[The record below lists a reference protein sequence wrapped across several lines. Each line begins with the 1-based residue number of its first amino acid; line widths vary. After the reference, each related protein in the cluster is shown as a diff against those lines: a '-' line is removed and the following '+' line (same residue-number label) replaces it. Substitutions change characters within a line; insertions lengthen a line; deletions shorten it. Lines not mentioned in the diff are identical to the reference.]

1 MEISKKM
8 AGELLEVLEEIKE
21 EFFQEENKEHPFSEW
36 EKKREKIKKKMSN
49 LSEYVEKAASQTVIT
64 QSTGESNPLELTKK
78 TILFLFM
85 KVMDKTSIF
94 PGMTSMLV
102 GHLLG
107 LEADQKYMEGLHSDE
122 DIILVLR
129 TLFFLLV
136 QDKKVPAGKGT
147 R

>member
-1 MEISKKM
+1 MEISKKL
-8 AGELLEVLEEIKE
+8 AGDLLEVLEETKE
-21 EFFQEENKEHPFSEW
+21 EFFQEENKEYPFSEW
-36 EKKREKIKKKMSN
+36 EKKREKIKKKVLN

-64 QSTGESNPLELTKK
+64 QSVGESDPLELTKK

-85 KVMDKTSIF
+85 KLMDKIGRF
-94 PGMTSMLV
+94 PGMAAMLV

-129 TLFFLLV
+129 TLFLLLV
-136 QDKKVPAGKGT
+136 QDEEVPALHSKT
-147 R
+147 